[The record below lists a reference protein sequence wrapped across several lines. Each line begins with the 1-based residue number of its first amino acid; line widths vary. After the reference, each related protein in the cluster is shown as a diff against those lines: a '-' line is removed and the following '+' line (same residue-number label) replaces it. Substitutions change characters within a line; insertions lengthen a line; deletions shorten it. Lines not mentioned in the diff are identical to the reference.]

1 MRRNPKVDKP
11 KFFGKSQALRR
22 FKHKQAFAP
31 DWSSSGQKCYE
42 SRKIKLNRGCRK
54 ISAPPSAPTPIQ
66 LLSAKMRLPSDTI
79 VAQKSIGSRAP
90 RDAEILVSNA
100 SHSKPGERFQGSK
113 DSSCAHRRMPSHL
126 EKDSVSSHTFL
137 LRLGADRWLHMQFQ
151 ELDRGPNVLIITST
165 SPHQMHAFPK
175 SVRGENYP
183 ANNCFSMINPFQEL
197 HPVQNNPIQNA
208 SSKKRLRGLPRW
220 SPTPTLLIY
229 LATSKN
235 ECLASTTW
243 FL

>member
-1 MRRNPKVDKP
+1 M
-11 KFFGKSQALRR
+11 
-22 FKHKQAFAP
+22 
-31 DWSSSGQKCYE
+31 Y
-42 SRKIKLNRGCRK
+42 
-54 ISAPPSAPTPIQ
+54 SAPPSAPTPIQ